1 MSITTE
7 KVLMRRIPSTAM
19 PGSATRHF
27 AGTIQADSLL
37 VPFRAHMDRVVQRV
51 EADNGLFQDLG
62 AMTLI
67 ASIWHCSESA
77 RDMPEIAAELETF
90 AEQFSKVELP
100 HSGAELQ
107 LLVRRMNEL
116 DYFPVC

>member
-1 MSITTE
+1 
-7 KVLMRRIPSTAM
+7 
-19 PGSATRHF
+19 
-27 AGTIQADSLL
+27 
-37 VPFRAHMDRVVQRV
+37 MDRVVQRA

-67 ASIWHCSESA
+67 ASISHWSERA
-77 RDMPEIAAELETF
+77 REIPEIAAELETL

-100 HSGAELQ
+100 RSGAELQ

-116 DYFPVC
+116 DYVPVG